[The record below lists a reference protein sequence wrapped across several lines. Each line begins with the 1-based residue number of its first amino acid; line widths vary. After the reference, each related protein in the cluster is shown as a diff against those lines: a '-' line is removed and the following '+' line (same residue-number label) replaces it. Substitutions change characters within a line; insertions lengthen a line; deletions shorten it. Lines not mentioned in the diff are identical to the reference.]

1 MDSKAKAKVI
11 LMILILSFTL
21 LLLIM
26 LLGAL
31 SLEENGNVA
40 NSVVGNNIVDETVSG
55 TEQEEEKNTIE
66 KVIAKYKSQYINRY
80 SDTIYLKLGK
90 DLYSDNGASNETYFI
105 AFVNELTEFFVNTS
119 FKLVDEEK
127 NVTILVEY
135 NADEERYII
144 SYNNRVDFYEQTDG
158 KSYVEVQ
165 TSEIIEPSR
174 IFPKNEY
181 LEELIETSMYFTGIE
196 GMLTER
202 KELDTG
208 YIYFPNEQL
217 KVKLAPNNGVMN
229 IVFYED
235 YEGLIWTDV
244 GMDTSLVEI
253 AKLHP
258 DYTSGGVESEY
269 LGYRNGDL
277 YYFIYE
283 DEVSVYGYRYDKNK
297 VFEEALKNYLDTK
310 DLEKFYKTLS
320 NKILSYDVLEYDPE
334 SESLYMLFPTRGIE
348 IDIQGNNPKGI
359 TLYSSYYFSDETRQY
374 VKDGL
379 ISFRNQDLVQIYEK
393 GRRNSK

>member
-1 MDSKAKAKVI
+1 MDSRAKAKFIVI
-11 LMILILSFTL
+11 ILILSFTL

-31 SLEENGNVA
+31 SIEEKDNVA
-40 NSVVGNNIVDETVSG
+40 NSIVATNIVDESG
-55 TEQEEEKNTIE
+55 ISSGQAEEKKTLE
-66 KVIAKYKSQYINRY
+66 KVLVKYKCQFINQ
-80 SDTIYLKLGK
+80 SSNIIYLKLGK
-90 DLYSDNGASNETYFI
+90 DLYNENGDSNESYFKLFI
-105 AFVNELTEFFVNTS
+105 NELTEFFNKTT

-135 NADEERYII
+135 NFEEDKYII

-158 KSYVEVQ
+158 KSYVEVEK
-165 TSEIIEPSR
+165 SEIIKPSR
-174 IFPKNEY
+174 IFPKNQY
-181 LEELIETSMYFTGIE
+181 LEELIETSMYFSGIE
-196 GMLTER
+196 NLLTER
-202 KELDTG
+202 KELESG
-208 YIYFPNEQL
+208 YIYFPKEHL

-229 IVFYED
+229 IVFNED
-235 YEGLIWTDV
+235 YEGKIWLDV
-244 GMDTSLVEI
+244 NMGMSIAEI

-277 YYFIYE
+277 YYFFYE
-283 DEVSVYGYRYDKNK
+283 DEVSVYGYRYGKND
-297 VFEEALKNYLDTK
+297 VFEEALEKYLDTK

-379 ISFRNQDLVQIYEK
+379 ISFKNQDLVQVYEK